1 MKAIYSIFIGAFLG
15 VGSTFLH
22 LVLPPFGFIFAI
34 ITSVVG
40 IWTIGRM
47 WGKRYLKAIAACA
60 WVIIVMRAG
69 TPGLSNEILIQGD
82 ALGSALINIG
92 FIAIFAAVALSV

>member
-1 MKAIYSIFIGAFLG
+1 MKAIYSIFIGACLG
-15 VGSTFLH
+15 IGSIFLH

-34 ITSVVG
+34 ISSMVG
-40 IWTIGRM
+40 IWAIGRT
-47 WGKRYLKAIAACA
+47 WGKRYLKVIAGCA
-60 WVIIVMRAG
+60 WVIIVIRGG

-92 FIAIFAAVALSV
+92 FIAIFAAVAIAA

>member
-1 MKAIYSIFIGAFLG
+1 
-15 VGSTFLH
+15 
-22 LVLPPFGFIFAI
+22 
-34 ITSVVG
+34 
-40 IWTIGRM
+40 M

>member
-1 MKAIYSIFIGAFLG
+1 MKAIYSILIGAFLG
-15 VGSTFLH
+15 IGSIFLH

-34 ITSVVG
+34 ISSMVG
-40 IWTIGRM
+40 IWAIGRT
-47 WGKRYLKAIAACA
+47 WGKRYLKVIAGCA
-60 WVIIVMRAG
+60 WVIIVIRGG

-92 FIAIFAAVALSV
+92 FIAIFAAVAIAA

>member
-1 MKAIYSIFIGAFLG
+1 MKAIYSILIGSFLG
-15 VGSTFLH
+15 IGSIFLH

-34 ITSVVG
+34 ISSIVG
-40 IWTIGRM
+40 IWAIGRT
-47 WGKRYLKAIAACA
+47 WGKRYLKVIAGCA
-60 WVIIVMRAG
+60 WVIIVMRGG

-92 FIAIFAAVALSV
+92 FIAIFVAVAITA

>member
-1 MKAIYSIFIGAFLG
+1 MRTIYSILIGAFLG
-15 VGSTFLH
+15 IGSIFLH
-22 LVLPPFGFIFAI
+22 LVLPPFGSIFAI
-34 ITSVVG
+34 FSSVVG
-40 IWTIGRM
+40 IWAIGRM
-47 WGKRYLKAIAACA
+47 WGKRYLKVIAACA

>member
-1 MKAIYSIFIGAFLG
+1 MKAIYSFRIGSFLG
-15 VGSTFLH
+15 IGSIFLH

-34 ITSVVG
+34 ISSVVG
-40 IWTIGRM
+40 IWAIGRT
-47 WGKRYLKAIAACA
+47 WGKRYLKVIAGCA
-60 WVIIVMRAG
+60 WVIIVMRGG

-92 FIAIFAAVALSV
+92 FIAIFVAVAITA

>member
-34 ITSVVG
+34 ISSVVG
-40 IWTIGRM
+40 IWAIGRM

-60 WVIIVMRAG
+60 WVFVVMRG
-69 TPGLSNEILIQGD
+69 GSPGLSNEILIQGD

>member
-1 MKAIYSIFIGAFLG
+1 MRTIYSILIGAFLG
-15 VGSTFLH
+15 IGSIFLH

-34 ITSVVG
+34 ISSVVG
-40 IWTIGRM
+40 IWAIGRM
-47 WGKRYLKAIAACA
+47 WGKRYLRVIAGCL
-60 WVIIVMRAG
+60 WVFIVLHGG

-92 FIAIFAAVALSV
+92 FIAVFAAVAISA